1 MNGSPPNF
9 QVLFSEE
16 EAKLLDE
23 QTIRDRK
30 ISGTLLMGFAAVSIF
45 QTWEEVFRAA
55 KKVII
60 LCGSGNNGGDGYALA
75 QFLRAEGILV
85 EIYSKEGN
93 LSEETKYY
101 KNLTEELKLPNFPLE
116 KFKSDLV
123 NPREVIVDSLLG
135 TGFKSPLSGEISK
148 AIAEIRSAKERLK
161 DSLLILSVDAV
172 SGYSP
177 DEKIPFTADI
187 LADIGSPKIKNV
199 FYPLSKDRKSFHPIG
214 FLRQEFKTSK
224 YLLPRANKEELV
236 SKLAREKDSHK
247 YKNGS
252 AVFIGGSE
260 GMSGAIL
267 SSALAFQ
274 ELGGGISQI
283 LTPSANTLIKVLKK
297 DPSFMISELETSK
310 KSTDFPFL
318 KKARVVCV
326 GPGLTPSD
334 LPHFSFSKETTLIFD
349 AGALKYLDDK
359 HLGPR
364 TILTPHL
371 GEWSSITGKKVQS
384 QYSALEDANIWAKEK
399 GTYLLLKGPVSILF
413 TPEGNS
419 YFWEF
424 QEPKLAVMG
433 TGDLLVGILTFFLSK
448 GEDMIES
455 VRLSQSVLL
464 YCAEECKGYP
474 TAGRIRKKIRTLT
487 EWQNF

>member
-1 MNGSPPNF
+1 MSQSPNF
-9 QVLFSEE
+9 QVLFNEE

-23 QTIRDRK
+23 QTIRERK
-30 ISGTLLMGFAAVSIF
+30 ISGTLLMGFAAISIF
-45 QTWEEVFRAA
+45 QTWEEVFRSA
-55 KKVII
+55 KKITI

-75 QFLRAEGILV
+75 QFLKAEGLPV

-93 LSEETKYY
+93 FSEETKYY
-101 KNLTEELKLPNFPLE
+101 KNLTEQLKIPNFPLE
-116 KFKSDLV
+116 KFKENHINS
-123 NPREVIVDSLLG
+123 REVLVDSLLG
-135 TGFKSPLSGEISK
+135 TGFKGPLSGEISK
-148 AIAEIRSAKERLK
+148 AVAEIRSAKERLK
-161 DSLLILSVDAV
+161 DSLLILSIDAV

-177 DEKIPFTADI
+177 DEKIPFAADI

-214 FLRQEFKTSK
+214 FLRQQFQTSK
-224 YLLPRANKEELV
+224 YLLARVNKEELA
-236 SKLAREKDSHK
+236 SKLSREKDSHK

-283 LTPSANTLIKVLKK
+283 LTPSANTLTKVLKK
-297 DPSFMISELETSK
+297 DPSFMVSALESSK
-310 KSTDFPFL
+310 KISDYPFL
-318 KKARVVCV
+318 KKASVVCV
-326 GPGLTPSD
+326 GPGLASSD
-334 LPHFSFSKETTLIFD
+334 LPQFSFSKETILIFD
-349 AGALKYLDDK
+349 AGALKYLDEK

-371 GEWSSITGKKVQS
+371 GEWSFITGKKYQS

-448 GEDMIES
+448 GEDIVES

-464 YCAEECKGYP
+464 YCAELCKGYP
-474 TAGRIRKKIRTLT
+474 TAGRIRKKIRTLI
-487 EWQNF
+487 ESYGF

>member
-1 MNGSPPNF
+1 MSQAPNF

-16 EAKLLDE
+16 EAKTLDE

-30 ISGTLLMGFAAVSIF
+30 ISGTLLMGFAALSIF
-45 QTWEEVFRAA
+45 KTWEDIFKSA

-75 QFLRAEGILV
+75 QFLRAEGTQV

-93 LSEETKYY
+93 FSEETKYY
-101 KNLTEELKLPNFPLE
+101 KNLTEELKILNLPLE
-116 KFKSDLV
+116 KFKSDLI
-123 NPREVIVDSLLG
+123 NPGEVLVDSLLG
-135 TGFKSPLSGEISK
+135 TGFKNPLSGEISK
-148 AIAEIRSAKERLK
+148 AVTEIHTTKERLK
-161 DSLLILSVDAV
+161 NSLLVLSIDAV

-177 DEKIPFTADI
+177 DEKIPFSTDI
-187 LADIGSPKIKNV
+187 LAEIGSPKIKNV
-199 FYPLSKDRKSFHPIG
+199 FYPISKDRKSFHPIG
-214 FLRQEFKTSK
+214 FLRQESKTSK
-224 YLLPRANKEELV
+224 YLLPRANKEELI
-236 SKLAREKDSHK
+236 SKLTREKDSHK

-252 AVFIGGSE
+252 AVFVGGSE

-283 LTPSANTLIKVLKK
+283 LTPSANTLAKVLKK
-297 DPSFMISELETSK
+297 DPSFMISQLETSK
-310 KSTDFPFL
+310 KSADYPFL
-318 KKARVVCV
+318 KKASVVCV
-326 GPGLTPSD
+326 GPGLVTSD
-334 LPHFSFSKETTLIFD
+334 LPSLTFSKETTLIFD
-349 AGALKYLDDK
+349 AGALKYLDEK
-359 HLGPR
+359 YIGPR

-371 GEWSSITGKKVQS
+371 GEWSSITGKKYIS

-399 GTYLLLKGPVSILF
+399 QTYLLLKGPVSILF

-433 TGDLLVGILTFFLSK
+433 TGDLLVGILTFFLSR
-448 GEDMIES
+448 GENIIES

-464 YCAEECKGYP
+464 YCAELCKGYP
-474 TAGRIRKKIRTLT
+474 TAGRIRKKIRTLI
-487 EWQNF
+487 ESYNF

>member
-1 MNGSPPNF
+1 MNGSPHF
-9 QVLFSEE
+9 QVLFNEE

-30 ISGTLLMGFAAVSIF
+30 ISGTLLMGFAALSIF
-45 QTWEEVFRAA
+45 KTWEQVFRSA
-55 KKVII
+55 KKIII
-60 LCGSGNNGGDGYALA
+60 LCGSGNNGGDGYAVA
-75 QFLRAEGILV
+75 QFLRAEGTLV

-93 LSEETKYY
+93 FSEETKYY
-101 KNLTEELKLPNFPLE
+101 KNLTEELKIPNFPLE

-123 NPREVIVDSLLG
+123 NPGEVLVDSLLG
-135 TGFKSPLSGEISK
+135 TGFKGPLTGEISK
-148 AIAEIRSAKERLK
+148 TIAEIHSAKERLK
-161 DSLLILSVDAV
+161 DSLLVLSIDAV

-177 DEKIPFTADI
+177 DEKIPFAADI
-187 LADIGSPKIKNV
+187 LAEVGSPKIKNV
-199 FYPLSKDRKSFHPIG
+199 FYPLSKEKKSFHPIG
-214 FLRQEFKTSK
+214 FLRQEFQTSK
-224 YLLPRANKEELV
+224 YLLPRASREELV
-236 SKLAREKDSHK
+236 SKLSRAKDSHK

-283 LTPSANTLIKVLKK
+283 LTPSVSTLTKVLKK
-297 DPSFMISELETSK
+297 DPSFMVSRLETSK
-310 KSTDFPFL
+310 KSSDYPFL
-318 KKARVVCV
+318 KKASVVCV
-326 GPGLTPSD
+326 GPGLASSD
-334 LPHFSFSKETTLIFD
+334 LPSLSFSKETYLIFD
-349 AGALKYLDDK
+349 AGAFKYLDEK
-359 HLGPR
+359 NLGRR

-384 QYSALEDANIWAKEK
+384 QYSALEDAKFWAKEK
-399 GTYLLLKGPVSILF
+399 QTYLLLKGPVSILF
-413 TPEGNS
+413 TPDGNS

-433 TGDLLVGILTFFLSK
+433 TGDLLVGILTFFLSR
-448 GEDMIES
+448 GEDMIGS
-455 VRLSQSVLL
+455 VRLSQSILL
-464 YCAEECKGYP
+464 HCAELCKGYP

-487 EWQNF
+487 E

>member
-1 MNGSPPNF
+1 MNRENF

-30 ISGTLLMGFAAVSIF
+30 ISGTLLMGFAALSIF
-45 QTWEEVFRAA
+45 KTWEDIFQSA

-93 LSEETKYY
+93 FSEETKYY
-101 KNLTEELKLPNFPLE
+101 KNLTEELKISNFPLE

-123 NPREVIVDSLLG
+123 NSGEVIIDSLLG
-135 TGFKSPLSGEISK
+135 TGFKGPLSGEIAYAVS
-148 AIAEIRSAKERLK
+148 EIRLAKEKLK
-161 DSLLILSVDAV
+161 NSLLVLSIDAV

-177 DEKIPFTADI
+177 DEKIPFTTDI
-187 LADIGSPKIKNV
+187 LAEVGSPKIKNI

-214 FLRQEFKTSK
+214 FVRQKFQTSK
-224 YLLPRANKEELV
+224 YLLPRANKEELI
-236 SKLAREKDSHK
+236 SKLSREKDSHK

-297 DPSFMISELETSK
+297 DPSFMISQLETSK
-310 KSTDFPFL
+310 KSTDYPFL
-318 KKARVVCV
+318 KKAGVVCV
-326 GPGLTPSD
+326 GPGLAPSD
-334 LPHFSFSKETTLIFD
+334 LPSLTFSKETTLVFD
-349 AGALKYLDDK
+349 AGAFKYLDEK

-371 GEWSSITGKKVQS
+371 GEWSSIIDKKVRS
-384 QYSALEDANIWAKEK
+384 QYSALEHANTWAKEK

-419 YFWEF
+419 YYWEF

-433 TGDLLVGILTFFLSK
+433 TGDLLAGILTFFLSR

-464 YCAEECKGYP
+464 YCAELCKGYP
-474 TAGRIRKKIRTLT
+474 TAGRIRKKIRTLID
-487 EWQNF
+487 F